1 MKNFTTLTLL
11 FAFLCVGSANAQNDT
26 LLWEDFEFP
35 FLVDGTD
42 TSSYIIIDFPQGESL
57 YPFWVNFDGD
67 GLADGS
73 GADRDFEWFRSLGF
87 ADQDSTNVVMASNSW
102 LSGGDLV
109 SHNWLISH
117 RVSITDD
124 QAMLYWKSAPFQTPR
139 YVDGYYVLLSTE
151 SNEENDFTD
160 TLAVFREFD
169 GPNTTDIEDTTT
181 YAFTPGMIHTAV
193 ELDTADITRA
203 RGVLQQ
209 WSASL
214 AAYEGQDVYIAIY
227 HGCHDDN
234 LISVDDILILGTGA
248 VGIDDVEDFELGVY
262 PNPAT
267 SVVNVGFRIA
277 SSSRVWTELLD
288 MSGKKIDGRNPV
300 TLLPGDHKL
309 QLNVEAVAAGN
320 YMFNLHV
327 NGQVI
332 SKQISI
338 NH

>member
-1 MKNFTTLTLL
+1 MKNFTLFTLL
-11 FAFLCVGSANAQNDT
+11 IAMVGFGTANAQNDT

-42 TSSYIIIDFPQGESL
+42 TSDYIVIDFPQGESL

-73 GADRDFEWFRSLGF
+73 GADRDFEWFRALGF

-102 LSGGDLV
+102 LSGGDLI

-117 RVSITDD
+117 RVSVTDD

-139 YVDGYYVLLSTE
+139 YVDGYYVLVSTDG
-151 SNEENDFTD
+151 NEENNFTD
-160 TLAVFREFD
+160 TIAVFREFD
-169 GPNTTDIEDTTT
+169 GPNTTDNEDTLT
-181 YAFTPGMIHTAV
+181 YAFTSGIVHTEV
-193 ELDTADITRA
+193 EIDTADLTRS

-214 AAYEGQDVYIAIY
+214 AAYDGQDIYVAMY

-234 LISVDDILILGTGA
+234 LLSVDDILVLGTGS
-248 VGIDDVEDFELGVY
+248 VGIDDVEEFELGVY
-262 PNPAT
+262 PNPASST
-267 SVVNVGFRIA
+267 VNVGFRIFA
-277 SSSRVWTELLD
+277 TSRIWTELVD
-288 MSGKKIDGRNPV
+288 MSGKKVSGRNPV
-300 TLLPGDHKL
+300 MLMPGDHKL
-309 QLNVEAVAAGN
+309 ELNVDQIESGN
-320 YMFNLHV
+320 YLFNLHV
-327 NGQVI
+327 NDRVI

-338 NH
+338 SH

>member
-1 MKNFTTLTLL
+1 MKNFTLLTLL
-11 FAFLCVGSANAQNDT
+11 MALIGLGTANAQNDT
-26 LLWEDFEFP
+26 ILWEDFEFP

-42 TSSYIIIDFPQGESL
+42 TSDYILIDFPQGESL
-57 YPFWVNFDGD
+57 YPYWVNFDGD

-73 GADRDFEWFRSLGF
+73 GADRSFEWFRALGF

-117 RVSITDD
+117 RVSITDA
-124 QAMLYWKSAPFQTPR
+124 QATLYWKSAPFQTPR
-139 YVDGYYVLLSTE
+139 YVDGYYVLLSSA

-181 YAFTPGMIHTAV
+181 YAFTPGIVHTAV

-209 WSASL
+209 WSVSL
-214 AAYEGQDVYIAIY
+214 AGYAGQDVYIAMY

-234 LISVDDILILGTGA
+234 LISVDDILILGTGS
-248 VGIDDVEDFELGVY
+248 VGIEDEEKFELGVY
-262 PNPAT
+262 PNPA
-267 SVVNVGFRIA
+267 SSIVNVGFRIT
-277 SSSRVWTELLD
+277 STSRVWTELVDL
-288 MSGKKIDGRNPV
+288 SGKKLDGRNPAMYM
-300 TLLPGDHKL
+300 PGDHTL
-309 QLNVEAVAAGN
+309 QLNVDHIASGN
-320 YMFNLHV
+320 YLFNLHV
-327 NGQVI
+327 NDRVI